1 MNEGTFS
8 LQPFLSDGQP
18 VVDSTSHKK
27 GDGFLHRPRMFK
39 VGNLFS
45 RDVRSRVKASGFD
58 DYFDGG
64 LPINGLNM
72 YTLDARY
79 L

>member
-1 MNEGTFS
+1 MNLGTF
-8 LQPFLSDGQP
+8 PCILSFWMFTPHRTD
-18 VVDSTSHKK
+18 TSHKK